1 VCETPG
7 WTYHQVIRDP
17 PFRLRQKRTD
27 KWQQPSR
34 SQRCTCHPPLVTLF
48 AFPAPGSR
56 EAKPSAGRWTESRR
70 GEMIARGL
78 LRSNAP
84 ASKVMMAM
92 LSLRKNRFLFVF
104 LGSHPRP
111 AVSARTRKTSCF
123 GCVQVFNVK

>member
-84 ASKVMMAM
+84 ASEVMMAM
-92 LSLRKNRFLFVF
+92 LSLRKIGFFSCLWFLVRVRLYRQELEKRVV
-104 LGSHPRP
+104 LG
-111 AVSARTRKTSCF
+111 VSRSLT
-123 GCVQVFNVK
+123 